1 MYTDEL
7 KHYGILGMRWG
18 KRKSLSPVNTTVN
31 TGRQNTDNKTKRPTN
46 PYVKAVHK
54 NTLATVN
61 RVSQMALSVGLTS
74 AAATVAKA
82 RGKKATAGILKAI
95 GGVAAAGFGVG
106 LAVDLARNNT
116 ERGD

>member
-18 KRKSLSPVNTTVN
+18 KRKALNPVRATVN
-31 TGRQNTDNKTKRPTN
+31 NGRRNTINKTNRPAN

-74 AAATVAKA
+74 AAAAIATA

-95 GGVAAAGFGVG
+95 GATAAAGFGVG
-106 LAVDLARNNT
+106 LAVDLARNGT
-116 ERGD
+116 E